1 MPATSQPALGFYQPA
16 RPAQFDRGAQH
27 RRAMLAKVQ
36 IARQQLRI
44 CEDDYRAILMDE
56 TGRLSCKDMDEA
68 GLAKVLKR
76 MERLG
81 FKAVPKGGKSR
92 VADYPMA
99 RKARALWIS
108 LHQLGVVRNPSE
120 QAFEAFA
127 KRQLKC
133 EVFSWARQSEGYK
146 LIEALK
152 DMANRAG
159 WDQSASS
166 GSRWPSPVLLQE
178 RLCIAI
184 VRKLHAAGIV
194 PANWTLND
202 AAWKLCGEL
211 MSGPVSAEQYQR
223 LAAAL
228 GAKLRDAGTTGA
240 GGAA

>member
-1 MPATSQPALGFYQPA
+1 MVATDLYKTA
-16 RPAQFDRGAQH
+16 RQAQFDRSAQH

-44 CEDDYRAILMDE
+44 CDDDYRAILMDE
-56 TGRLSCKDMDEA
+56 TGRLSCKDLDES

-81 FKAVPKGGKSR
+81 FKALPKGGKSK

-108 LHQLGVVRNPSE
+108 LHQLGVVRNSSE

-127 KRQLKC
+127 CRQLKC
-133 EVFSWARQSEGYK
+133 ETFTWARQSEGYK

-152 DMANRAG
+152 DMAQRAG
-159 WDQSASS
+159 WDQS
-166 GSRWPSPVLLQE
+166 GQPSPVQLQE
-178 RLCIAI
+178 RLCIGI
-184 VRKLHAAGIV
+184 VRKLHAAEIV
-194 PANWTLND
+194 PTNWTLND
-202 AAWKLCGEL
+202 AAWRLCGEL
-211 MSGPVSAEQYQR
+211 MSGPVTAEQYQR

-228 GAKLRDAGTTGA
+228 GAKLRDAAGA
-240 GGAA
+240 TGGATS

>member
-1 MPATSQPALGFYQPA
+1 MLATEFYQPA
-16 RPAQFDRGAQH
+16 RPAQFDRSAQH

-44 CEDDYRAILMDE
+44 AEDDYRQILMDE
-56 TGRLSCKDMDEA
+56 TGKLSCKDLDES

-127 KRQLKC
+127 CRQLHC
-133 EVFSWARQSEGYK
+133 EVFTWARQSEGYK

-152 DMANRAG
+152 DMAQRAG
-159 WDQSASS
+159 WDQS
-166 GSRWPSPVLLQE
+166 GHPSPVQLQE
-178 RLCIAI
+178 RLCLAI

-194 PANWTLND
+194 PTEWTLND

-211 MSGPVSAEQYQR
+211 LQGPVGAEQYQR

-228 GAKLRDAGTTGA
+228 GAKLRAAAPRPSTGS
-240 GGAA
+240 GPRDERGVS

>member
-1 MPATSQPALGFYQPA
+1 MPATNPAATGFYQPA
-16 RPAQFDRGAQH
+16 RPAKFDRSAQH
-27 RRAMLAKVQ
+27 RRSMLAKVQ

-44 CEDDYRAILMDE
+44 AEDDYRQILMDE
-56 TGRLSCKDMDEA
+56 TGKLSCKDLDEG

-108 LHQLGVVRNPSE
+108 LHQLGVVRNSSE

-127 KRQLKC
+127 CRQLKC
-133 EVFSWARQSEGYK
+133 ETFTWARQSEGYK

-152 DMANRAG
+152 DMAQRAG
-159 WDQSASS
+159 WDQS
-166 GSRWPSPVLLQE
+166 GREGGNGPSPVQLQE

-184 VRKLHAAGIV
+184 VRKLHAAEIV
-194 PANWTLND
+194 PVNWTLND

-211 MSGPVSAEQYQR
+211 LNGPVGADQYQR

-228 GAKLRDAGTTGA
+228 GSKLRDAGPTT
-240 GGAA
+240 